1 MKCKTIWN
9 TFTVGL
15 LLASGNAAIAEAD
28 EANTLSPVSVG
39 LELNSST
46 TKYALDAAS
55 GDPTYAF
62 LQNSST
68 KLLMEEA
75 LIRIGYKLSPA
86 FEFHG
91 ILGTARPESG
101 DMFLLGPRDGLVF
114 GAGMSASPL
123 SDSTWKSNFGL
134 EVTHTN
140 VKDSRGSEEVTGYFI
155 VETVNGL
162 ATVPFNGIATGNAE
176 LQLTKI
182 ELSALATYKTGFTE
196 PYIGALYS
204 IASGTLKTQL
214 LNLRAFICQ
223 SPSDPCSEL
232 NAVPLNSDG
241 DQKKQEISLDSQ
253 LGLTLGFNAHVTDA
267 MNIGFGAIVGTR
279 TQYSAHVEYSF

>member
-1 MKCKTIWN
+1 M
-9 TFTVGL
+9 
-15 LLASGNAAIAEAD
+15 AEAD
-28 EANTLSPVSVG
+28 EANSRSPVSVG
-39 LELNSST
+39 FELNSST

-55 GDPTYAF
+55 GEPTYLFRQA
-62 LQNSST
+62 SST

-75 LIRIGYKLSPA
+75 LIRIGYQISPA

-91 ILGTARPESG
+91 ILGAARPESG
-101 DMFLLGPRDGLVF
+101 DLLFLGARTGLVF
-114 GAGMSASPL
+114 GAGMSASPH

-140 VKDSRGSEEVTGYFI
+140 VKDSRGSEEFTGYILLDTF
-155 VETVNGL
+155 NGL
-162 ATVPFNGIATGNAE
+162 ATIPLTGIATGSAE

-204 IASGTLKTQL
+204 LAHGTLKTRLETLKQ
-214 LNLRAFICQ
+214 FYC
-223 SPSDPCSEL
+223 PSANDPCLEFDST
-232 NAVPLNSDG
+232 PLNPDE
-241 DQKKQEISLDSQ
+241 KQDVSLDSQ
-253 LGLTLGFNAHVTDA
+253 MGLTLGFNAHVADA